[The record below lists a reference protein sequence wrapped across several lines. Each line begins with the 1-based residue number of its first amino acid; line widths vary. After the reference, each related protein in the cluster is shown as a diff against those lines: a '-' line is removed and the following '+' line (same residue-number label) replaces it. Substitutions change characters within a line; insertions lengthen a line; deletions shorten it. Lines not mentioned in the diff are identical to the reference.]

1 MTARMGFNPLLI
13 SLLPSFVYICLQS
26 YSTSFMKLPNL
37 TTRIFLGMVLGVLIG
52 YLFPVTESGF
62 SGADLNI
69 LSKIF
74 LRLIKMIIGP
84 LVFATLVVGIAKL
97 GDFGTVGRIGLKT
110 LAYFY
115 FATILS
121 LVVGLLVVNIARPG
135 EVMSLPLPTKGTD
148 VGVTAQK
155 MSFENFITHIVP
167 TSFIEAMATN
177 EILQIVVFSIF
188 FGVAVGSIGA
198 QGKIVI
204 KALDALSHV
213 MFKVTNYVMSFAP
226 FGVLGAIA
234 AVVAQQGLGILAGYA
249 YLILCFFAGLLF
261 FMFVVLWA
269 ICLVVRIPYL
279 ALLKEIKSAV
289 ILSFSTA
296 SSEASFPQ
304 TIEAL
309 LRFGCSE
316 RIVSFVLP
324 LGYSFNLD
332 GSMLYMTFAT
342 AFIAQAYGITLSIE
356 QQITMMLT
364 LMITS
369 KGIAGVPRASL
380 VVIAGTMALFDLP
393 IEGLALL
400 LGIDQVLDMGRS
412 ATSVAGNAV
421 ATCVI
426 SKWEGEFRT
435 RPVDMEEALV
445 PE

>member
-1 MTARMGFNPLLI
+1 
-13 SLLPSFVYICLQS
+13 
-26 YSTSFMKLPNL
+26 MKLPNL
-37 TTRIFLGMVLGVLIG
+37 TTRIFLGMVLGIAIG
-52 YLFPVTESGF
+52 YFFPATTSGF
-62 SGADLNI
+62 SGTDLNI

-121 LVVGLLVVNIARPG
+121 LVVGLLVVNIMKPG
-135 EVMSLPLPTKGTD
+135 EVMSITRLPAKGTD
-148 VGVTAQK
+148 VGVTVQK
-155 MSFENFITHIVP
+155 FTLETFFTHIVP
-167 TSFIEAMATN
+167 TSFIEALATN

-188 FGVAVGSIGA
+188 FGIAVGAIGA
-198 QGKIVI
+198 QGKIII

-213 MFKVTNYVMSFAP
+213 MFKVTSYVMSFAP

-234 AVVAQQGLGILAGYA
+234 AIVAQQGLGILGGYA
-249 YLILCFFAGLLF
+249 YLILCFFGGLLF
-261 FMFVVLWA
+261 FIFVVLSL
-269 ICLVVRIPYL
+269 ICLVVGIPYF
-279 ALLKEIKSAV
+279 ALLKEVRSAV

-309 LRFGCSE
+309 RRFGCSE
-316 RIVSFVLP
+316 RIISFVLP

-342 AFIAQAYGITLSIE
+342 AFIAQAYHVPLSIE

-380 VVIAGTMALFDLP
+380 VVIAGTMSLFNLP

-435 RPVDMEEALV
+435 QPIETDEVAA
-445 PE
+445 

>member
-1 MTARMGFNPLLI
+1 
-13 SLLPSFVYICLQS
+13 
-26 YSTSFMKLPNL
+26 MKAPNI
-37 TTRIFLGMVLGVLIG
+37 TTRIFIGMVLGIAVG
-52 YLFPVTESGF
+52 YFFPASGDGF
-62 SGADLNI
+62 GGDDLAI

-97 GDFGTVGRIGLKT
+97 GDFGVVGRIGLKT
-110 LAYFY
+110 LGYFY
-115 FATILS
+115 FATICS
-121 LVVGLLVVNIARPG
+121 LVVGLLAVNILKPG
-135 EVMSLPLPTKGTD
+135 EVMNMPLPAKGTD
-148 VGVTAQK
+148 TGVEAAKFT
-155 MSFENFITHIVP
+155 FETFITHIFP
-167 TSFIEAMATN
+167 TSFIEALATN

-188 FGVAVGSIGA
+188 FGVAVGSLGER
-198 QGKIVI
+198 GKIMI

-213 MFKVTNYVMSFAP
+213 MFKITGYVMSFAP

-234 AVVAQQGLGILAGYA
+234 AIVAKQGLGILAGYA
-249 YLILCFFAGLLF
+249 YLIFCFFIGLAF
-261 FMFVVLWA
+261 FLVVVLWT
-269 ICLVVRIPYL
+269 ICLVNRIPYL
-279 ALLKEIKSAV
+279 KLAAHVKDAF

-309 LRFGCSE
+309 KKFGCSE
-316 RIVSFVLP
+316 RIISFVLP

-342 AFIAQAYGITLSIE
+342 AFIAQAYHVPLSIE

-380 VVIAGTMALFDLP
+380 VIIAGTMSLFNLP
-393 IEGLALL
+393 AEGLALL

-412 ATSVAGNAV
+412 ATSVMGNAV
-421 ATCVI
+421 ATAVI
-426 SKWEGEFRT
+426 SKWEGEYEPNRVME
-435 RPVDMEEALV
+435 PVIAA
-445 PE
+445 

>member
-1 MTARMGFNPLLI
+1 
-13 SLLPSFVYICLQS
+13 
-26 YSTSFMKLPNL
+26 MKRPNI
-37 TTRIFLGMVLGVLIG
+37 TTRIFLGMVLGILIG
-52 YLFPVTESGF
+52 YFFPATDSGF
-62 SGADLNI
+62 SGTDLNI
-69 LSKIF
+69 LSKVF

-84 LVFATLVVGIAKL
+84 LVFSTLVVGIAKL
-97 GDFGTVGRIGLKT
+97 GDFKAVGRIGLKT
-110 LAYFY
+110 LGYFY

-121 LVVGLLVVNIARPG
+121 LIVGLLVVNVMKPG
-135 EVMSLPLPTKGTD
+135 EVMQLPLPAKGTD
-148 VGVTAQK
+148 TGIEAKKLT
-155 MSFENFITHIVP
+155 FENFITHIFP
-167 TSFIEAMATN
+167 TSFIESLATN

-188 FGVAVGSIGA
+188 FGIAVGAIGD
-198 QGKIVI
+198 QGKIVV
-204 KALDALSHV
+204 KALDAISHV
-213 MFKVTNYVMSFAP
+213 MFKVTGYVMGFAP

-234 AVVAQQGLGILAGYA
+234 AVVAQQGLSILLGYA
-249 YLILCFFAGLLF
+249 YLILCFFGGLIF
-261 FMFVVLWA
+261 FLFVVLWA
-269 ICLVVRIPYL
+269 ICAINGIPYL
-279 ALLKEIKSAV
+279 KLLGHIKSAV

-309 LRFGCSE
+309 RKFGCSE
-316 RIVSFVLP
+316 RIISFVLP

-342 AFIAQAYGITLSIE
+342 AFIAQAYGVPLDAQ

-380 VVIAGTMALFDLP
+380 VIIAGTMAMFNLP

-421 ATCVI
+421 ATAII
-426 SKWEGEFRT
+426 SKWEGEWH
-435 RPVDMEEALV
+435 PEAV
-445 PE
+445 QEDVAV

>member
-1 MTARMGFNPLLI
+1 
-13 SLLPSFVYICLQS
+13 
-26 YSTSFMKLPNL
+26 
-37 TTRIFLGMVLGVLIG
+37 MVLGIAIG
-52 YLFPVTESGF
+52 YFFPATTSGF
-62 SGADLNI
+62 SGTDLNI

-121 LVVGLLVVNIARPG
+121 LVVGLLVVNIMKPG
-135 EVMSLPLPTKGTD
+135 EVMSITRLPAKGTD
-148 VGVTAQK
+148 VGVTVQK
-155 MSFENFITHIVP
+155 FTLETFFTHIVP
-167 TSFIEAMATN
+167 TSFIEALATN

-188 FGVAVGSIGA
+188 FGIAVGAIGA
-198 QGKIVI
+198 QGKIII

-213 MFKVTNYVMSFAP
+213 MFKVTSYVMSFAP

-234 AVVAQQGLGILAGYA
+234 AIVAQQGLGILGGYA
-249 YLILCFFAGLLF
+249 YLILCFFGGLLF
-261 FMFVVLWA
+261 FIFVVLSV
-269 ICLVVRIPYL
+269 ICLVVGIPYF
-279 ALLKEIKSAV
+279 ALLKEVRSAI

-309 LRFGCSE
+309 RRFGCSE
-316 RIVSFVLP
+316 RIISFVLP

-342 AFIAQAYGITLSIE
+342 AFIAQAYHVPLSIE

-380 VVIAGTMALFDLP
+380 VVIAGTMSLFNLP

-426 SKWEGEFRT
+426 SKWEGEFRVQPIDT
-435 RPVDMEEALV
+435 EEVTA
-445 PE
+445 

>member
-1 MTARMGFNPLLI
+1 
-13 SLLPSFVYICLQS
+13 
-26 YSTSFMKLPNL
+26 MKLPNL
-37 TTRIFLGMVLGVLIG
+37 TTRIFLGMVLGIAIG
-52 YLFPVTESGF
+52 YFFPATTSGF
-62 SGADLNI
+62 SGTDLNI

-97 GDFGTVGRIGLKT
+97 GDFGTVGRVGLKT

-121 LVVGLLVVNIARPG
+121 LIVGLLVVNIMRPG
-135 EVMSLPLPTKGTD
+135 EVMNITQLPAKGTD
-148 VGVTAQK
+148 VGVEVQK

-167 TSFIEAMATN
+167 TSFIEALATN

-188 FGVAVGSIGA
+188 FGIAVGAVGQ
-198 QGKIVI
+198 QGKIMI

-213 MFKVTNYVMSFAP
+213 MFKITSYVMAFAP

-234 AVVAQQGLGILAGYA
+234 AIVAQQGLGILTGYV
-249 YLILCFFAGLLF
+249 YLILCFFGGLAF
-261 FMFVVLWA
+261 FIFVILAA
-269 ICLVVRIPYL
+269 ICLVVGIPYV
-279 ALLKEIKSAV
+279 ALMKEIRSAI

-309 LRFGCSE
+309 RRFGCSE
-316 RIVSFVLP
+316 RIISFVLP

-342 AFIAQAYGITLSIE
+342 AFIAQAYHVPLSIE

-380 VVIAGTMALFDLP
+380 VVIAGTMSLFNLP

-412 ATSVAGNAV
+412 ATSVVGNAV

-435 RPVDMEEALV
+435 QPVETDEVVA
-445 PE
+445 

>member
-1 MTARMGFNPLLI
+1 
-13 SLLPSFVYICLQS
+13 
-26 YSTSFMKLPNL
+26 MKVPNL
-37 TTRIFLGMVLGVLIG
+37 TTRIFLGMVLGIAIG
-52 YLFPVTESGF
+52 YFFPVSESGF
-62 SGADLNI
+62 SGDDLNI

-110 LAYFY
+110 LGYFY

-121 LVVGLLVVNIARPG
+121 LIVGLLVVNIMKPG
-135 EVMSLPLPTKGTD
+135 EVMSLPLPPKGTD
-148 VGVTAQK
+148 TGVEAVKLT
-155 MSFENFITHIVP
+155 FGNFIEHIVP
-167 TSFIEAMATN
+167 TSFIEALASN

-188 FGVAVGSIGA
+188 FGVAVGSVGA
-198 QGKIVI
+198 QGKIMI
-204 KALDALSHV
+204 KALDALSHI
-213 MFKVTNYVMSFAP
+213 MFKITGYVMSFAP

-234 AVVAQQGLGILAGYA
+234 AIVAQQGLGILAGYA
-249 YLILCFFAGLLF
+249 YLILCFFGGLLF
-261 FMFVVLWA
+261 FIFVVLA
-269 ICLVVRIPYL
+269 VICVVTRIPYV
-279 ALLKEIKSAV
+279 ALLREIRAPV

-309 LRFGCSE
+309 RRFGCSE
-316 RIVSFVLP
+316 RIISFVLP

-342 AFIAQAYGITLSIE
+342 AFIAQAYHIPLSLE

-380 VVIAGTMALFDLP
+380 VVIAGTMSLFNLP

-412 ATSVAGNAV
+412 ATSVVGNAV
-421 ATCVI
+421 ATCIV

-435 RPVDMEEALV
+435 EPVEIEDIAV
-445 PE
+445 

>member
-1 MTARMGFNPLLI
+1 
-13 SLLPSFVYICLQS
+13 
-26 YSTSFMKLPNL
+26 MKLPNL
-37 TTRIFLGMVLGVLIG
+37 TTRIFLGMVLGIAIG
-52 YLFPVTESGF
+52 YFFPATTSGF
-62 SGADLNI
+62 SGTDLNI

-121 LVVGLLVVNIARPG
+121 LVVGLLVVNIMKPG
-135 EVMSLPLPTKGTD
+135 EVMSITRLPAKGTD
-148 VGVTAQK
+148 VGVTVQK
-155 MSFENFITHIVP
+155 FTLETFFTHIVP
-167 TSFIEAMATN
+167 TSFIEALATN

-188 FGVAVGSIGA
+188 FGIAVGAIGA
-198 QGKIVI
+198 QGKIII

-213 MFKVTNYVMSFAP
+213 MFKVTSYVMSFAP

-234 AVVAQQGLGILAGYA
+234 AIVAQQGLGILGGYA
-249 YLILCFFAGLLF
+249 YLILCFFGGLLF
-261 FMFVVLWA
+261 FIFVVLSL
-269 ICLVVRIPYL
+269 ICLVVGIPYF
-279 ALLKEIKSAV
+279 ALLKEVRSAI

-309 LRFGCSE
+309 RRFGCSE
-316 RIVSFVLP
+316 RIISFVLP

-342 AFIAQAYGITLSIE
+342 AFIAQAYHVPLSIE

-380 VVIAGTMALFDLP
+380 VVIAGTMSLFNLP

-435 RPVDMEEALV
+435 QPVETGEVTA
-445 PE
+445 

>member
-1 MTARMGFNPLLI
+1 
-13 SLLPSFVYICLQS
+13 
-26 YSTSFMKLPNL
+26 MKLPNL
-37 TTRIFLGMVLGVLIG
+37 TTRIFLGMVLGILIG
-52 YLFPVTESGF
+52 YFFPATDSGL
-62 SGADLNI
+62 SGTDLNI

-84 LVFATLVVGIAKL
+84 LVFSTLVVGIAKL
-97 GDFGTVGRIGLKT
+97 GDFGAVGRIGLKT

-121 LVVGLLVVNIARPG
+121 LIVGLLVVNIMKPG
-135 EVMSLPLPTKGTD
+135 QVMNLPLPAVGTD
-148 VGVTAQK
+148 TGIEVKK
-155 MSFENFITHIVP
+155 MSFENFIAHIFP
-167 TSFIEAMATN
+167 ASFAESLANN

-188 FGVAVGSIGA
+188 FGIAVGAVGA
-198 QGKIVI
+198 QGKIMI
-204 KALDALSHV
+204 KALDALSHI
-213 MFKVTNYVMSFAP
+213 MFKVTSYVMGFAP
-226 FGVLGAIA
+226 FGVLGAIS
-234 AVVAQQGLGILAGYA
+234 AVVAQQGLGILTGYA
-249 YLILCFFAGLLF
+249 YLILCFFGGLLF
-261 FMFVVLWA
+261 FIFVVLSL

-279 ALLKEIKSAV
+279 ALLREIKDAV

-309 LRFGCSE
+309 RRFGCSE
-316 RIVSFVLP
+316 RIISFVLP

-342 AFIAQAYGITLSIE
+342 AFIAQAYHVPLSLE

-369 KGIAGVPRASL
+369 KGVAGVPRASL
-380 VVIAGTMALFDLP
+380 VIIAGTMSMFNLP

-435 RPVDMEEALV
+435 EPVETENAV
-445 PE
+445 V

>member
-1 MTARMGFNPLLI
+1 
-13 SLLPSFVYICLQS
+13 
-26 YSTSFMKLPNL
+26 MKSPNI
-37 TTRIFLGMVLGVLIG
+37 TTRIFIGMVLGVLIG
-52 YLFPVTESGF
+52 YLFPVSETGF
-62 SGADLNI
+62 SGTDLSI
-69 LSKIF
+69 LSKVF

-84 LVFATLVVGIAKL
+84 LVFSTLVVGIAKL
-97 GDFGTVGRIGLKT
+97 GDFKTVGRIGLKT
-110 LAYFY
+110 LGYFY

-121 LVVGLLVVNIARPG
+121 LIVGLLVVNIMKPG
-135 EVMSLPLPTKGTD
+135 EVMKLPLPPKGTD
-148 VGVTAQK
+148 TGIEAHKLT
-155 MSFENFITHIVP
+155 FENFITHIFP
-167 TSFIEAMATN
+167 ASFAESLANN

-188 FGVAVGSIGA
+188 FGIAVGAIGD
-198 QGKIVI
+198 QGKVVI
-204 KALDALSHV
+204 KALDAISHV
-213 MFKVTNYVMSFAP
+213 MFKVTSYVMGFAP

-234 AVVAQQGLGILAGYA
+234 AVVAQQGLSILLGYA
-249 YLILCFFAGLLF
+249 YLIVCFFGGLLF
-261 FMFVVLWA
+261 FIFVILWG
-269 ICLVVRIPYL
+269 ICLVNGVPYL
-279 ALLKEIKSAV
+279 KLLSYIKSAI

-309 LRFGCSE
+309 KKFGCSE
-316 RIVSFVLP
+316 RIISFVLP

-342 AFIAQAYGITLSIE
+342 AFIAQAYGVPLDAS

-380 VVIAGTMALFDLP
+380 VIIAGTMSLFNLP

-421 ATCVI
+421 ATAVI
-426 SKWEGEFRT
+426 SKWEGEWH
-435 RPVDMEEALV
+435 PDQVQEEVVA
-445 PE
+445 

>member
-1 MTARMGFNPLLI
+1 
-13 SLLPSFVYICLQS
+13 
-26 YSTSFMKLPNL
+26 MKLPNL
-37 TTRIFLGMVLGVLIG
+37 TTRIFLGMVLGIAIG
-52 YLFPVTESGF
+52 YFFPATTSGF
-62 SGADLNI
+62 SGTDLNI

-121 LVVGLLVVNIARPG
+121 LVVGLLVVNIMRPG
-135 EVMSLPLPTKGTD
+135 EVMNLGSLPTKGTD
-148 VGVTAQK
+148 VGVEAQK
-155 MSFENFITHIVP
+155 LSFDNFITHIVP
-167 TSFIEAMATN
+167 TSFIDALANN

-188 FGVAVGSIGA
+188 FGIAVGSVGA
-198 QGKIVI
+198 QGKIMI
-204 KALDALSHV
+204 KALDALSHI
-213 MFKVTNYVMSFAP
+213 MFKVTSYVMAFAP

-234 AVVAQQGLGILAGYA
+234 AVVAQQGLGILSGYV
-249 YLILCFFAGLLF
+249 YLILCFFGGLLF
-261 FMFVVLWA
+261 FIFVVLA
-269 ICLVVRIPYL
+269 LICLVVRIPYF
-279 ALLKEIKSAV
+279 ALLKEVRSAI

-309 LRFGCSE
+309 RRFGCSE
-316 RIVSFVLP
+316 RIISFVLP

-342 AFIAQAYGITLSIE
+342 AFIAQAYHVPLSIE

-380 VVIAGTMALFDLP
+380 VVIAGTMSLFNLP

-435 RPVDMEEALV
+435 QPVETEEV
-445 PE
+445 TV

>member
-1 MTARMGFNPLLI
+1 
-13 SLLPSFVYICLQS
+13 
-26 YSTSFMKLPNL
+26 MKLPNL
-37 TTRIFLGMVLGVLIG
+37 TTRIFLGMVLGIAIG
-52 YLFPVTESGF
+52 YFFPDTGSGF
-62 SGADLNI
+62 SGTDLNI

-121 LVVGLLVVNIARPG
+121 LVVGLLVVNIMRPG
-135 EVMSLPLPTKGTD
+135 EVMNIPQLPAKGTD
-148 VGVTAQK
+148 VGVEAHK
-155 MSFENFITHIVP
+155 MSFNGFIEHIVP
-167 TSFIEAMATN
+167 TSFIDALATN

-188 FGVAVGSIGA
+188 FGIAVGSVGA
-198 QGKIVI
+198 HGKVMI
-204 KALDALSHV
+204 KALDALSHI
-213 MFKVTNYVMSFAP
+213 MFKITSYVMAFAP

-234 AVVAQQGLGILAGYA
+234 AIVAQQGLGILGGYV
-249 YLILCFFAGLLF
+249 YLILCFFGGLLF
-261 FMFVVLWA
+261 FIFVVLA
-269 ICLVVRIPYL
+269 TICVVVGIPYI
-279 ALLKEIKSAV
+279 ALLKEIRSAV

-309 LRFGCSE
+309 RRFGCSE
-316 RIVSFVLP
+316 RIISFVLP

-342 AFIAQAYGITLSIE
+342 AFIAQAYHVPLSLE

-380 VVIAGTMALFDLP
+380 VVIAGTMSLFNLP

-435 RPVDMEEALV
+435 QPIETDEVTA
-445 PE
+445 

>member
-1 MTARMGFNPLLI
+1 
-13 SLLPSFVYICLQS
+13 
-26 YSTSFMKLPNL
+26 MKLPNL
-37 TTRIFLGMVLGVLIG
+37 TTRIFLGMVLGIAIG
-52 YLFPVTESGF
+52 YFFPDTGSGF
-62 SGADLNI
+62 SGTDLNI

-121 LVVGLLVVNIARPG
+121 LVVGLLVVNIMRPG
-135 EVMSLPLPTKGTD
+135 EVMNIPQLPAKGTD
-148 VGVTAQK
+148 VGVQVQK
-155 MSFENFITHIVP
+155 MSFNTFIEHIVP
-167 TSFIEAMATN
+167 TSFIEALATN

-188 FGVAVGSIGA
+188 FGIAVGAVGA
-198 QGKIVI
+198 QGKIMI
-204 KALDALSHV
+204 KALDALSHI
-213 MFKVTNYVMSFAP
+213 MFKITSYVMAFAP

-234 AVVAQQGLGILAGYA
+234 AIVAQQGLGILGGYV
-249 YLILCFFAGLLF
+249 YLILCFFGGLLF
-261 FMFVVLWA
+261 FIFVVLAA
-269 ICLVVRIPYL
+269 ICLVVGIPYI
-279 ALLKEIKSAV
+279 ALLKEIRSAV

-309 LRFGCSE
+309 RRFGCSE
-316 RIVSFVLP
+316 RIISFVLP

-342 AFIAQAYGITLSIE
+342 AFIAQAYHVPLSIE

-380 VVIAGTMALFDLP
+380 VVIAGTMSLFNLP

-435 RPVDMEEALV
+435 QPVETDEVTA
-445 PE
+445 

>member
-1 MTARMGFNPLLI
+1 
-13 SLLPSFVYICLQS
+13 
-26 YSTSFMKLPNL
+26 MKLPNL
-37 TTRIFLGMVLGVLIG
+37 TTRIFLGMVLGIAIG
-52 YLFPVTESGF
+52 YFFPDTGSGF
-62 SGADLNI
+62 SGTDLNI
-69 LSKIF
+69 LSKVF

-84 LVFATLVVGIAKL
+84 LVFSTLVVGIAKL
-97 GDFGTVGRIGLKT
+97 GDFGIVGRIGLKT

-121 LVVGLLVVNIARPG
+121 LIVGLLVVNIMKPG
-135 EVMSLPLPTKGTD
+135 EIMDLQLPTKGTD
-148 VGVTAQK
+148 VGLEVK
-155 MSFENFITHIVP
+155 KFSFNTFIEHIVP
-167 TSFIEAMATN
+167 TSFIDALATN

-188 FGVAVGSIGA
+188 FGVAVGSVGA
-198 QGKIVI
+198 YGKIMI
-204 KALDALSHV
+204 KALDALSHI
-213 MFKVTNYVMSFAP
+213 MFKITGYVMSFAP

-234 AVVAQQGLGILAGYA
+234 AVVAKQGLGILGGYA
-249 YLILCFFAGLLF
+249 YLILCFFGGLLF
-261 FMFVVLWA
+261 FIFVVLA
-269 ICLVVRIPYL
+269 LICLTVRIPYF
-279 ALLKEIKSAV
+279 ALLKEVRSAI

-309 LRFGCSE
+309 RRFGCSE
-316 RIVSFVLP
+316 RIISFVLP

-342 AFIAQAYGITLSIE
+342 AFIAQAYSIPLSLG

-380 VVIAGTMALFDLP
+380 VIIAGTLSQFNLP
-393 IEGLALL
+393 LEGLGLL

-435 RPVDMEEALV
+435 QPIESEEV
-445 PE
+445 TV

>member
-1 MTARMGFNPLLI
+1 
-13 SLLPSFVYICLQS
+13 
-26 YSTSFMKLPNL
+26 MKLPNL

-52 YLFPVTESGF
+52 YLFPVTETGF
-62 SGADLNI
+62 SGDDLNI

-148 VGVTAQK
+148 VGIAAQK
-155 MSFENFITHIVP
+155 MSFENFITHIFP
-167 TSFIEAMATN
+167 TSFIESMATN

-188 FGVAVGSIGA
+188 FGVAVGSIGE
-198 QGKIVI
+198 QGKIVV
-204 KALDALSHV
+204 KAMDALSHV

-249 YLILCFFAGLLF
+249 YLIVCFFAGLLF
-261 FMFVVLWA
+261 FIFVILWA

-279 ALLKEIKSAV
+279 ALMAEIRSAV

-309 LRFGCSE
+309 RRFGCSE
-316 RIVSFVLP
+316 RIISFVLP

-380 VVIAGTMALFDLP
+380 VVIAGTMAMFDLP

-412 ATSVAGNAV
+412 ATSVVGNAV

-435 RPVDMEEALV
+435 QPVIVEELTV
-445 PE
+445 

>member
-1 MTARMGFNPLLI
+1 
-13 SLLPSFVYICLQS
+13 
-26 YSTSFMKLPNL
+26 MKLPNL
-37 TTRIFLGMVLGVLIG
+37 TTRIFLGMVLGIAIG
-52 YLFPVTESGF
+52 YFFPDTGSGF
-62 SGADLNI
+62 SGTDLNI

-121 LVVGLLVVNIARPG
+121 LVVGLLVVNIMRPG
-135 EVMSLPLPTKGTD
+135 EVMNITQLPAKGTD
-148 VGVTAQK
+148 VGVEAQK
-155 MSFENFITHIVP
+155 MSMENFITHIVP
-167 TSFIEAMATN
+167 TSFIDALANN

-188 FGVAVGSIGA
+188 FGIAVGAIGA
-198 QGKIVI
+198 QGKIMI

-213 MFKVTNYVMSFAP
+213 MFKITSYVMAFAP

-234 AVVAQQGLGILAGYA
+234 AIVAQQGLGILGGYV
-249 YLILCFFAGLLF
+249 YLILCFFGGLLF
-261 FMFVVLWA
+261 FIFVVLAA
-269 ICLVVRIPYL
+269 ICVVVGIPYI
-279 ALLKEIKSAV
+279 ALLKEIRSAV

-309 LRFGCSE
+309 RRFGCSE
-316 RIVSFVLP
+316 RIISFVLP

-342 AFIAQAYGITLSIE
+342 AFIAQAYHVPLSIE

-380 VVIAGTMALFDLP
+380 VVIAGTMSLFNLP

-426 SKWEGEFRT
+426 SKWEGEFRVQPIENDEVT
-435 RPVDMEEALV
+435 V
-445 PE
+445 

>member
-1 MTARMGFNPLLI
+1 
-13 SLLPSFVYICLQS
+13 
-26 YSTSFMKLPNL
+26 MKLPNL
-37 TTRIFLGMVLGVLIG
+37 TTRIFLGMVLGIAIG
-52 YLFPVTESGF
+52 YFFPADGSGF
-62 SGADLNI
+62 SGTDLNI

-121 LVVGLLVVNIARPG
+121 LVVGLLVVNIMKPG
-135 EVMSLPLPTKGTD
+135 EVMSLPLPAKGTD
-148 VGVTAQK
+148 TGVEVQK
-155 MSFENFITHIVP
+155 LTFDNFIEHIVP
-167 TSFIEAMATN
+167 TSFIDALATN

-188 FGVAVGSIGA
+188 FGIAVGAVGA
-198 QGKIVI
+198 QGKIMI
-204 KALDALSHV
+204 KALDALSHI
-213 MFKVTNYVMSFAP
+213 MFKVTGYVMAFAP

-234 AVVAQQGLGILAGYA
+234 AVVAREGLGILGGYV
-249 YLILCFFAGLLF
+249 YLILCFFGGLLF
-261 FMFVVLWA
+261 FVFVVLA
-269 ICLVVRIPYL
+269 VICLVARIPYL
-279 ALLKEIKSAV
+279 ALLREIKAPI

-309 LRFGCSE
+309 RRFGCSE
-316 RIVSFVLP
+316 RIISFVLP

-342 AFIAQAYGITLSIE
+342 AFIAQAYHVPLSIE

-380 VVIAGTMALFDLP
+380 VVIAGTMSLFNLP

-421 ATCVI
+421 ATCIV

-435 RPVDMEEALV
+435 QPIETDEIAV
-445 PE
+445 

>member
-1 MTARMGFNPLLI
+1 
-13 SLLPSFVYICLQS
+13 
-26 YSTSFMKLPNL
+26 MKRPNI
-37 TTRIFLGMVLGVLIG
+37 TTRIFLGMVLGILIG
-52 YLFPVTESGF
+52 YFFPATDSGF
-62 SGADLNI
+62 SGTDLNI
-69 LSKIF
+69 LSKVF

-84 LVFATLVVGIAKL
+84 LVFSTLVVGIAKL
-97 GDFGTVGRIGLKT
+97 GDFKAVGRIGLKT
-110 LAYFY
+110 LGYFY

-121 LVVGLLVVNIARPG
+121 LIVGLLVVNVMKPG
-135 EVMSLPLPTKGTD
+135 EVMQLPLPAKGTD
-148 VGVTAQK
+148 TGIEAKKLT
-155 MSFENFITHIVP
+155 FENFITHIFP
-167 TSFIEAMATN
+167 TSFIESLATN

-188 FGVAVGSIGA
+188 FGIAVGAIGD
-198 QGKIVI
+198 QGKIVV
-204 KALDALSHV
+204 KALDAISHV
-213 MFKVTNYVMSFAP
+213 MFKVTGYVMGFAP

-234 AVVAQQGLGILAGYA
+234 AVVAQQGLGILLGYA
-249 YLILCFFAGLLF
+249 YLILCFFGGLF
-261 FMFVVLWA
+261 FFLFVVLWA
-269 ICLVVRIPYL
+269 ICAVNGIPYL
-279 ALLKEIKSAV
+279 KLLGYIKNAV

-309 LRFGCSE
+309 KKFGCSE
-316 RIVSFVLP
+316 RIISFVLP

-342 AFIAQAYGITLSIE
+342 AFIAQAYGVPLDAQ

-380 VVIAGTMALFDLP
+380 VIIAGTMALFNLP

-421 ATCVI
+421 ATAVI
-426 SKWEGEFRT
+426 SKWEGEWH
-435 RPVDMEEALV
+435 PEAV
-445 PE
+445 QEDVVV

>member
-1 MTARMGFNPLLI
+1 
-13 SLLPSFVYICLQS
+13 
-26 YSTSFMKLPNL
+26 MKLPNL
-37 TTRIFLGMVLGVLIG
+37 TTRIFLGMVLGIAIG
-52 YLFPVTESGF
+52 YFFPDTGSGF
-62 SGADLNI
+62 SGTDLNI

-121 LVVGLLVVNIARPG
+121 LVVGLLVVNIMRPG
-135 EVMSLPLPTKGTD
+135 EVMNIPQLPVKGTD

-155 MSFENFITHIVP
+155 MSFNTFIEHIVP
-167 TSFIEAMATN
+167 TSFIDALASN

-188 FGVAVGSIGA
+188 FGIAVGAVGA
-198 QGKIVI
+198 QGKIMI
-204 KALDALSHV
+204 KALDALSHI
-213 MFKVTNYVMSFAP
+213 MFKITSYVMSFAP

-234 AVVAQQGLGILAGYA
+234 AIVAQQGLGILGGYV
-249 YLILCFFAGLLF
+249 YLILCFFGGLLF
-261 FMFVVLWA
+261 FIFVVLAA
-269 ICLVVRIPYL
+269 ICLVVGIPYV
-279 ALLKEIKSAV
+279 ALLKEIRSAV

-309 LRFGCSE
+309 RRFGCSE
-316 RIVSFVLP
+316 RIISFVLP

-342 AFIAQAYGITLSIE
+342 SFIAQAYHVPLSLE

-380 VVIAGTMALFDLP
+380 VVIAGTMSLFNLP

-435 RPVDMEEALV
+435 QPVETDEVTA
-445 PE
+445 

>member
-1 MTARMGFNPLLI
+1 
-13 SLLPSFVYICLQS
+13 
-26 YSTSFMKLPNL
+26 MKFPNL
-37 TTRIFLGMVLGVLIG
+37 TTRIFLGMVLGIAIG
-52 YLFPVTESGF
+52 YFFPATTSGF
-62 SGADLNI
+62 SGTDLNI

-121 LVVGLLVVNIARPG
+121 LIVGLLVVNIMRPG
-135 EVMSLPLPTKGTD
+135 EVMNLGALPAKGTD
-148 VGVTAQK
+148 VGVEAQK
-155 MSFENFITHIVP
+155 LSFDTFITHIVP
-167 TSFIEAMATN
+167 TSFIDALANN

-188 FGVAVGSIGA
+188 FGIAVGSIGA
-198 QGKIVI
+198 QGKIMI
-204 KALDALSHV
+204 KALDALSHI
-213 MFKVTNYVMSFAP
+213 MFKVTGYVMAFAP

-234 AVVAQQGLGILAGYA
+234 TVVAQQGLGILSGYL
-249 YLILCFFAGLLF
+249 YLILCFFGGLLF
-261 FMFVVLWA
+261 FIFVVLAA
-269 ICLVVRIPYL
+269 ICLVARIPYI
-279 ALLKEIKSAV
+279 ALLKEVRSAI

-309 LRFGCSE
+309 RRFGCSE
-316 RIVSFVLP
+316 RIISFVLP

-342 AFIAQAYGITLSIE
+342 AFIAQAYHVPLSIE

-380 VVIAGTMALFDLP
+380 VVIAGTMSLFNLP

-435 RPVDMEEALV
+435 QPIETEEAIIQ
-445 PE
+445 

>member
-1 MTARMGFNPLLI
+1 
-13 SLLPSFVYICLQS
+13 
-26 YSTSFMKLPNL
+26 
-37 TTRIFLGMVLGVLIG
+37 MVLGIAIG
-52 YLFPVTESGF
+52 YFFPATDHGF
-62 SGADLNI
+62 SGTDLNI

-121 LVVGLLVVNIARPG
+121 LIVGLLVVNIMRPG
-135 EVMSLPLPTKGTD
+135 EVMNITQLPAKGTD
-148 VGVTAQK
+148 VGVEVQK

-167 TSFIEAMATN
+167 TSFIEALATN

-188 FGVAVGSIGA
+188 FGIAVGAVGA
-198 QGKIVI
+198 QGKIMI
-204 KALDALSHV
+204 KALDALSHI
-213 MFKVTNYVMSFAP
+213 MFKVTSYVMAFAP

-234 AVVAQQGLGILAGYA
+234 AIVAQQGLGILGGYV
-249 YLILCFFAGLLF
+249 YLILCFFGGLAF
-261 FMFVVLWA
+261 FIFVVLAA
-269 ICLVVRIPYL
+269 ICLVVGIPYL
-279 ALLKEIKSAV
+279 ALLKEIRSAI

-309 LRFGCSE
+309 RRFGCSE
-316 RIVSFVLP
+316 RIISFVLP

-342 AFIAQAYGITLSIE
+342 AFIAQAYHVPLSIE

-380 VVIAGTMALFDLP
+380 VVIAGTMSLFNLP

-435 RPVDMEEALV
+435 QPVETDEV
-445 PE
+445 TV

>member
-1 MTARMGFNPLLI
+1 
-13 SLLPSFVYICLQS
+13 
-26 YSTSFMKLPNL
+26 MKLPNL
-37 TTRIFLGMVLGVLIG
+37 TTRIFLGMVLGIAIG
-52 YLFPVTESGF
+52 YFFPDTGSGF
-62 SGADLNI
+62 SGTDLNI

-121 LVVGLLVVNIARPG
+121 LIVGLLVVNIMRPG
-135 EVMSLPLPTKGTD
+135 EVMNIGQLPAKGTD
-148 VGVTAQK
+148 VGVNVQK
-155 MSFENFITHIVP
+155 MSFNTFIEHIVP
-167 TSFIEAMATN
+167 TSFIDALATN

-188 FGVAVGSIGA
+188 FGIAVGSVGA
-198 QGKIVI
+198 QGKIMI
-204 KALDALSHV
+204 KALDALSHI
-213 MFKVTNYVMSFAP
+213 MFKITSYVMAFAP

-234 AVVAQQGLGILAGYA
+234 AIVAQQGLGILGGYV
-249 YLILCFFAGLLF
+249 YLILCFFGGLLF
-261 FMFVVLWA
+261 FIFVILAA
-269 ICLVVRIPYL
+269 ICLVARIPYIP
-279 ALLKEIKSAV
+279 LLKEIRSPV

-309 LRFGCSE
+309 RRFGCSE
-316 RIVSFVLP
+316 RIISFVLP

-342 AFIAQAYGITLSIE
+342 AFIAQAYHVPLSIE

-380 VVIAGTMALFDLP
+380 VVIAGTMSLFNLP

-435 RPVDMEEALV
+435 QPVETDEVAV
-445 PE
+445 

>member
-1 MTARMGFNPLLI
+1 
-13 SLLPSFVYICLQS
+13 
-26 YSTSFMKLPNL
+26 MKLPNL
-37 TTRIFLGMVLGVLIG
+37 TTRIFLGMVLGILIG
-52 YLFPVTESGF
+52 YLFPATDSGF
-62 SGADLNI
+62 SGTDLNI

-121 LVVGLLVVNIARPG
+121 LIVGLLVVNIMKPG
-135 EVMSLPLPTKGTD
+135 EVMSLPLPPKGTD
-148 VGVTAQK
+148 TGVEVPK
-155 MSFENFITHIVP
+155 MTFENFITHIVP
-167 TSFIEAMATN
+167 TSFVDALANN

-188 FGVAVGSIGA
+188 FGIAVGSIGA
-198 QGKIVI
+198 QGKIMI

-213 MFKVTNYVMSFAP
+213 MFKVTGYVMSFAP

-249 YLILCFFAGLLF
+249 YLILCFFGGLLF
-261 FMFVVLWA
+261 FIFVVLWA
-269 ICLVVRIPYL
+269 ICLVTRIPYL
-279 ALLKEIKSAV
+279 ALLAEIRNAV

-309 LRFGCSE
+309 RRFGCSE
-316 RIVSFVLP
+316 RIISFVLP

-342 AFIAQAYGITLSIE
+342 AFIAQAYGVPLSIE

-380 VVIAGTMALFDLP
+380 VVIAGTMSLFNLP
-393 IEGLALL
+393 TEGLALL

-421 ATCVI
+421 ATCVV

-435 RPVDMEEALV
+435 SSVHPEEITA
-445 PE
+445 

>member
-1 MTARMGFNPLLI
+1 
-13 SLLPSFVYICLQS
+13 
-26 YSTSFMKLPNL
+26 MKRPNI
-37 TTRIFLGMVLGVLIG
+37 TTRIFLGMVLGILIG
-52 YLFPVTESGF
+52 YFFPATDSGF
-62 SGADLNI
+62 SGTDLNI
-69 LSKIF
+69 LSKVF

-84 LVFATLVVGIAKL
+84 LVFSTLVVGIAKL
-97 GDFGTVGRIGLKT
+97 GDFKAVGRIGLKT
-110 LAYFY
+110 LGYFY

-121 LVVGLLVVNIARPG
+121 LIVGLLVVNVMKPG
-135 EVMSLPLPTKGTD
+135 EVMQLPLPAKGTD
-148 VGVTAQK
+148 TGIEAKKLT
-155 MSFENFITHIVP
+155 FENFITHIFP
-167 TSFIEAMATN
+167 TSFIESLATN

-188 FGVAVGSIGA
+188 FGIAVGAIGD
-198 QGKIVI
+198 QGKIVV
-204 KALDALSHV
+204 KALDAISHV
-213 MFKVTNYVMSFAP
+213 MFKVTGYVMGFAP

-234 AVVAQQGLGILAGYA
+234 AVVAQQGLSILLGYA
-249 YLILCFFAGLLF
+249 YLILCFFGGLF
-261 FMFVVLWA
+261 FFLFVVLWA
-269 ICLVVRIPYL
+269 ICAINGIPYL
-279 ALLKEIKSAV
+279 KLLGHIKNAV

-309 LRFGCSE
+309 RKFGCSE
-316 RIVSFVLP
+316 RIISFVLP

-342 AFIAQAYGITLSIE
+342 AFIAQAYGVPLDAQ

-380 VVIAGTMALFDLP
+380 VIIAGTMAMFNLP

-421 ATCVI
+421 ATAII
-426 SKWEGEFRT
+426 SKWEGEWH
-435 RPVDMEEALV
+435 PEAV
-445 PE
+445 QEDVAV

>member
-1 MTARMGFNPLLI
+1 
-13 SLLPSFVYICLQS
+13 
-26 YSTSFMKLPNL
+26 
-37 TTRIFLGMVLGVLIG
+37 MVLGIAIG
-52 YLFPVTESGF
+52 YFFPDTGSGF
-62 SGADLNI
+62 SGTDLNI

-121 LVVGLLVVNIARPG
+121 LVVGLLVVNIMRPG
-135 EVMSLPLPTKGTD
+135 EVMNITQLPAKGTD
-148 VGVTAQK
+148 VGVEAQK
-155 MSFENFITHIVP
+155 MSMENFITHIVP
-167 TSFIEAMATN
+167 TSFIDALANN

-188 FGVAVGSIGA
+188 FGIAVGAIGA
-198 QGKIVI
+198 QGKIMI

-213 MFKVTNYVMSFAP
+213 MFKITSYVMAFAP

-234 AVVAQQGLGILAGYA
+234 AIVAQQGLGILGGYV
-249 YLILCFFAGLLF
+249 YLILCFFGGLLF
-261 FMFVVLWA
+261 FIFVVLAA
-269 ICLVVRIPYL
+269 ICVVVGIPYI
-279 ALLKEIKSAV
+279 ALLKEIRSAV

-309 LRFGCSE
+309 RRFGCSE
-316 RIVSFVLP
+316 RIISFVLP

-342 AFIAQAYGITLSIE
+342 AFIAQAYHVPLSIE

-380 VVIAGTMALFDLP
+380 VVIAGTMSLFNLP

-426 SKWEGEFRT
+426 SKWEGEFRVQPIENDEVT
-435 RPVDMEEALV
+435 V
-445 PE
+445 

>member
-1 MTARMGFNPLLI
+1 
-13 SLLPSFVYICLQS
+13 
-26 YSTSFMKLPNL
+26 MKFPNL
-37 TTRIFLGMVLGVLIG
+37 TTRIFLGMVLGIAIG
-52 YLFPVTESGF
+52 YFFPDTSSGF
-62 SGADLNI
+62 SGTDLNI

-84 LVFATLVVGIAKL
+84 LVFSTLVVGIAKL
-97 GDFGTVGRIGLKT
+97 GDFGVVGRIGLKT

-121 LVVGLLVVNIARPG
+121 LVVGLLVVNIMKPG
-135 EVMSLPLPTKGTD
+135 EVMDLQLPAKGTD
-148 VGVTAQK
+148 VGLEVKKLT
-155 MSFENFITHIVP
+155 FTNFIEHIFP
-167 TSFIEAMATN
+167 TSFIEALANN

-188 FGVAVGSIGA
+188 FGVAVGSVGA
-198 QGKIVI
+198 YGKIMI
-204 KALDALSHV
+204 KALDALSHI
-213 MFKVTNYVMSFAP
+213 MFKITGYVMSFAP

-234 AVVAQQGLGILAGYA
+234 AVVAKQGLGILAGYA
-249 YLILCFFAGLLF
+249 YLILCFFGGLLF
-261 FMFVVLWA
+261 FIFVVLA
-269 ICLVVRIPYL
+269 LICLAVRIPYF
-279 ALLKEIKSAV
+279 ALLKEVRSAI

-309 LRFGCSE
+309 RRFGCSE
-316 RIVSFVLP
+316 RIISFVLP

-342 AFIAQAYGITLSIE
+342 AFIAQAYGISLSLG

-380 VVIAGTMALFDLP
+380 VIIAGTLAQFNLP
-393 IEGLALL
+393 LEGLGLL

-435 RPVDMEEALV
+435 QPIESDEVTV
-445 PE
+445 

>member
-1 MTARMGFNPLLI
+1 
-13 SLLPSFVYICLQS
+13 
-26 YSTSFMKLPNL
+26 MKLPNL
-37 TTRIFLGMVLGVLIG
+37 TTRIFLGMVLGIAIG
-52 YLFPVTESGF
+52 YFFPDTGSGF
-62 SGADLNI
+62 SGTDLNI

-97 GDFGTVGRIGLKT
+97 GDFGTVGRVGLKT

-121 LVVGLLVVNIARPG
+121 LVVGLLVVNIMRPG
-135 EVMSLPLPTKGTD
+135 EVMNITQLPAKGTD
-148 VGVTAQK
+148 VGVEAQK

-167 TSFIEAMATN
+167 TSFIDALANN

-188 FGVAVGSIGA
+188 FGIAVGAIGA
-198 QGKIVI
+198 QGKIMI

-213 MFKVTNYVMSFAP
+213 MFKITSYVMAFAP

-234 AVVAQQGLGILAGYA
+234 AIVAQQGLGILGGYI
-249 YLILCFFAGLLF
+249 YLILCFFGGLLF
-261 FMFVVLWA
+261 FIFVILSA
-269 ICLVVRIPYL
+269 ICLVVGIPYL
-279 ALLKEIKSAV
+279 ALLKEIRSAV

-309 LRFGCSE
+309 RRFGCSE
-316 RIVSFVLP
+316 RIISFVLP

-342 AFIAQAYGITLSIE
+342 AFIAQAYHVPLSIE

-380 VVIAGTMALFDLP
+380 VVIAGTMSLFNLP

-426 SKWEGEFRT
+426 SKWEGEFRVQ
-435 RPVDMEEALV
+435 PVENDEV
-445 PE
+445 TV